1 MNFVILYGTESG
13 NAETVADDLVDE
25 LSADNDV
32 QSIDMTDVELDTL
45 TADAFYLVVCS
56 THGDGGL
63 PASAVPFAE
72 VLDAEQPDLTGI
84 RYAMFGLGDSSYE
97 TYSRGSERIDERLT
111 ALGATRV
118 GDYGRHDASDGSLPN
133 DTALEWVRN
142 LVAGLDAD
150 ADADADLDDVAAVA
164 R

>member
-1 MNFVILYGTESG
+1 MKFVILYGTESG

-25 LSADNDV
+25 LGTDNEV
-32 QSIDMTDVELDTL
+32 ESVDMTDASAETL
-45 TADAFYLVVCS
+45 SPDALLLVVCS

-72 VLDAEQPDLTGI
+72 LLDTERPDLTGI

-97 TYSRGSERIDERLT
+97 TYSRGSERIDERLS

-118 GDYGRHDASDGSLPN
+118 GEYGRHDASDGSLPN
-133 DTALEWVRN
+133 DAALEWARN
-142 LVAGLDAD
+142 LVGSLDEAQ
-150 ADADADLDDVAAVA
+150 AVA